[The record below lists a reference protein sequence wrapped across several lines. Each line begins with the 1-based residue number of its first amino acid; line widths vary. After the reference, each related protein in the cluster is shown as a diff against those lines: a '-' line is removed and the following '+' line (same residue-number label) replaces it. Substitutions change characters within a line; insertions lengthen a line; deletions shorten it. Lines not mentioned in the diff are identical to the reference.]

1 LIREHVP
8 EPYFSGFLRI
18 STPNDFS
25 LDALID
31 FLNGDLCITY
41 QASNGRHIKIN
52 RQDSRA
58 FKETHQYQLP
68 GNRNHFMIHGRTAY
82 QVETLPDDDLEILNQ
97 LFDPARCLI
106 FKVYAS
112 PEEGQDF

>member
-1 LIREHVP
+1 MANVTVYATEFDIISPGVVENPSELVRQALDAMNPVRPGRYMVTLHDSRPAYRQVHSSQLGPAFFQLIREHVP

-41 QASNGRHIKIN
+41 Q
-52 RQDSRA
+52 
-58 FKETHQYQLP
+58 
-68 GNRNHFMIHGRTAY
+68 
-82 QVETLPDDDLEILNQ
+82 
-97 LFDPARCLI
+97 
-106 FKVYAS
+106 
-112 PEEGQDF
+112 